1 MSVIQLAVCVFAL
14 AMGYLSYLGFR
25 RRQFGIG
32 GLLFWQMIWIGLVV
46 VSLVPQPFR
55 SLIQPLKVAR
65 LMDLVVIAGMLAL
78 GAITYRTYAVVQ
90 QLRRQ
95 LEESVRREALR
106 DLPAS
111 RAEPASAARPE
122 TT

>member
-1 MSVIQLAVCVFAL
+1 MEAGPLVSLIQVAVCVFAL
-14 AMGYLSYLGFR
+14 VMGYLSYLGFR
-25 RRQFGIG
+25 RHQFGIG
-32 GLLFWQMIWIGLVV
+32 GLIFWQVTWIGLVI

-65 LMDLVVIAGMLAL
+65 LLDLVVIAGMLAL

-106 DLPAS
+106 DLPN
-111 RAEPASAARPE
+111 
-122 TT
+122 